1 MTQHTPGPWY
11 FHDVGLY
18 LQKEGREYTHLFLN
32 LERGRHCNKKEWAA
46 NGRLI
51 AAAPDMLAAL
61 QMLPI
66 YGMPVATLDAIRD
79 AITKATGTRW
89 EGRVAS

>member
-11 FHDVGLY
+11 FHDEGLY
-18 LQKEGREYTHLFLN
+18 LHKEGREYTYRFLD
-32 LERGRHCNKKEWAA
+32 LGRHCNKREWKA
-46 NGRLI
+46 NARLI

-61 QMLPI
+61 QLIPI
-66 YGMPVATLDAIRD
+66 YGLPVATLDAIRD

-89 EGRVAS
+89 EGQS